1 MTATTPDGSGADDSG
16 QQPHRTDA
24 ATAGQVPRQAA
35 PADAD
40 GSVAGA
46 TAADPSADGEPSLPG
61 AASARRGLLNRRRV
75 AQRAARAAQR
85 AAESEDDRLDRRERR
100 ATRAQWAMAFATLV
114 PGLAAV
120 GALLFT
126 ADSLRQSQD
135 SIAVTQQGQITD
147 RYNNAVSNL
156 GDDSE
161 DVRLGGMYALERIL
175 EDSPR
180 DREPICN
187 VLSAYVRGH
196 AVRPKEPVKSADDRF
211 DIRPGRDVITA
222 LQILSRNQAASDVS
236 VVDLTGTYLRGM
248 EIDEIQL
255 AFADLRDADLSW
267 AILRYANL
275 RKANLDGANLS
286 LADLAGADL
295 NLAQLHDADLGAAS
309 LRGSKMF
316 SAQLAGAN
324 LRVAQLRSAD
334 LNRANLRGA
343 DLRGANL
350 VCADL
355 TKATLRWADLR
366 GADLGRVRGLTA
378 EQVLETRL
386 ATNTV
391 LPDDIAGDPRVKEH
405 MTSGGAGRRIP
416 SCPWAGRRC
425 AG

>member
-1 MTATTPDGSGADDSG
+1 MTATTPDGSGSDDSG

-24 ATAGQVPRQAA
+24 VTAGPVPRQAA

-40 GSVAGA
+40 GSADGSA
-46 TAADPSADGEPSLPG
+46 AADPSADFEPSLPG

-222 LQILSRNQAASDVS
+222 LQILSRNQAASDAS

-248 EIDEIQL
+248 EFDGIQL
-255 AFADLRDADLSW
+255 AFADLRDVDLSW
-267 AILRYANL
+267 AILRDANL
-275 RKANLDGANLS
+275 RKANLDDAKLS
-286 LADLAGADL
+286 ADLAGADL
-295 NLAQLHDADLGAAS
+295 NLARLHRADLGAAT

-316 SAQLAGAN
+316 SAQLARAN
-324 LRVAQLRSAD
+324 LRVAQLQLAD

-350 VCADL
+350 VGADL

-391 LPDDIAGDPRVKEH
+391 LPDDIGGDPRVKEH
-405 MTSGGAGRRIP
+405 MTSGDLVHP
-416 SCPWAGRRC
+416 SLL
-425 AG
+425 

>member
-1 MTATTPDGSGADDSG
+1 
-16 QQPHRTDA
+16 
-24 ATAGQVPRQAA
+24 
-35 PADAD
+35 
-40 GSVAGA
+40 
-46 TAADPSADGEPSLPG
+46 
-61 AASARRGLLNRRRV
+61 
-75 AQRAARAAQR
+75 
-85 AAESEDDRLDRRERR
+85 
-100 ATRAQWAMAFATLV
+100 
-114 PGLAAV
+114 
-120 GALLFT
+120 
-126 ADSLRQSQD
+126 
-135 SIAVTQQGQITD
+135 
-147 RYNNAVSNL
+147 
-156 GDDSE
+156 
-161 DVRLGGMYALERIL
+161 MYALERIL

-267 AILRYANL
+267 AILRDANL

-286 LADLAGADL
+286 SADLAGADL

-316 SAQLAGAN
+316 SAQLAGVN
-324 LRVAQLRSAD
+324 LRVAQLRLAD
-334 LNRANLRGA
+334 LNRANLVR
-343 DLRGANL
+343 
-350 VCADL
+350 ADL

-405 MTSGGAGRRIP
+405 KTSGGAGRRIP
-416 SCPWAGRRC
+416 WCPWAGRRC